1 MRWRT
6 HPTAHPA
13 RNIIDRQHPL
23 GIRIVVPRQRHAPTK
38 CAAVRV
44 QLGQLLL
51 DDCSVGASRRDITLR
66 EGADPTEEVVALR
79 HAEDVRARSVVV
91 GVADG
96 AAGERGAVAD
106 WGAAV
111 GEGDEDGD
119 DVWVQR
125 GGAVLAE
132 GGAAAV
138 DAKGEGGGN
147 DKGEKQEY
155 HGAQNAGK

>member
-1 MRWRT
+1 M
-6 HPTAHPA
+6 
-13 RNIIDRQHPL
+13 
-23 GIRIVVPRQRHAPTK
+23 
-38 CAAVRV
+38 CM

-51 DDCSVGASRRDITLR
+51 DECSVDASRRDIPMR
-66 EGADPTEEVVALR
+66 KGADPAEEVVALR

-106 WGAAV
+106 CGAAV

-138 DAKGEGGGN
+138 DAKGESGGKN
-147 DKGEKQEY
+147 K
-155 HGAQNAGK
+155 